1 MDGADK
7 INTLLKSLQDL
18 LKNDAAILAEANI
31 ALGILMNVG
40 GKDVIRV
47 FAGESRHTDELVRR
61 SGLDI
66 AGDSDNFTEFEV

>member
-1 MDGADK
+1 MDGANRID
-7 INTLLKSLQDL
+7 ILLKSLQDL

-47 FAGESRHTDELVRR
+47 FAGEGRHTDELVRR

>member
-7 INTLLKSLQDL
+7 IDTLLKSLNDL

-31 ALGILMNVG
+31 ALGILIDIG

-66 AGDSDNFTEFEV
+66 AGDSDNYTEFEV